1 MTLPADTARHLEP
14 LTEREVQVLRLVATG
29 MSNAKIANELNIAEI
44 TVRTHV
50 SRILDKLHVE
60 NRVQAA
66 LYALREGI
74 ATL

>member
-1 MTLPADTARHLEP
+1 MAW
-14 LTEREVQVLRLVATG
+14 VATG
-29 MSNAKIANELNIAEI
+29 RSNDEIAAELVVSPA

-50 SRILDKLHVE
+50 SRIFDKLHVE

-74 ATL
+74 ATI